1 MVKRRLKRYEPGG
14 QITPTVPYAQLG
26 DIAGNL
32 FNAITPTDRY
42 GVKSSFNAGATGALK
57 GAGQGAAIGT
67 ALLPGVGT
75 AIGAGVGAIAGGFV
89 AKRQNDQLS
98 DEAAKAQQ
106 IQDQLILQK
115 SGARLATYDTTGSH
129 TNQIYAKMGGKLP
142 TKYVSGGTLKALS
155 SESVE
160 VEGKGHEDGGVKLSP
175 EVEVEGDE
183 TIKKDF
189 VYSDVL
195 GFADRH
201 KPLARAIG
209 KMEKKVP
216 NNITTNTINLL
227 KSKEKALEVEQENLK
242 EVLGLK
248 PLTPYMYG
256 GSTNKRQLNL
266 V

>member
-32 FNAITPTDRY
+32 FDAITPTDRY

-75 AIGAGVGAIAGGFV
+75 AIGAGVGAIAGGIG

-106 IQDQLILQK
+106 LEDRLILQK
-115 SGARLATYDTTGSH
+115 SGARVATYDTTGSH
-129 TNQIYAKMGGKLP
+129 TNQIYAQMGGKLP

-175 EVEVEGDE
+175 EVEVEEDSFSANAPS
-183 TIKKDF
+183 I
-189 VYSDVL
+189 S
-195 GFADRH
+195 
-201 KPLARAIG
+201 PS
-209 KMEKKVP
+209 
-216 NNITTNTINLL
+216 N
-227 KSKEKALEVEQENLK
+227 
-242 EVLGLK
+242 
-248 PLTPYMYG
+248 
-256 GSTNKRQLNL
+256 
-266 V
+266 

>member
-14 QITPTVPYAQLG
+14 QITSPVPYAQLG

-32 FNAITPTDRY
+32 FDAVTPTDKY

-57 GAGQGAAIGT
+57 GAGQGAAM
-67 ALLPGVGT
+67 
-75 AIGAGVGAIAGGFV
+75 GAIAGPYGAVVGGVVGGV
-89 AKRQNDQLS
+89 AGAITGKRQNDQLS
-98 DEAAKAQQ
+98 DEAEKARQLQ
-106 IQDQLILQK
+106 EQLILQK

-129 TNQIYAKMGGKLP
+129 TNQIYAQMGGKLP

-160 VEGKGHEDGGVKLSP
+160 VEGRGHEDGGVKLSP
-175 EVEVEGDE
+175 EVEVEGKE